1 MLSLVTDDGMKD
13 YEQNKGDKNYASGGK
28 TGKKSVHATFI
39 IKVVENMCRSRNE
52 RIHLQVCGIEF

>member
-1 MLSLVTDDGMKD
+1 MNKIKVTKLCTV
-13 YEQNKGDKNYASGGK
+13 SGGK

-39 IKVVENMCRSRNE
+39 TKVVENMCRSRNE